1 MKNRI
6 RHTAGVN
13 DTAIPHF
20 KTQITEITLEK
31 KLNTVSPHF
40 PLHAVEERGDRKFGL
55 NKISTLYLMFRI
67 FVNIIMATSFHL
79 SVLVC

>member
-13 DTAIPHF
+13 DTAIRHF

-40 PLHAVEERGDRKFGL
+40 PLHAVEEVIENLGL
-55 NKISTLYLMFRI
+55 IKHPHYI
-67 FVNIIMATSFHL
+67 
-79 SVLVC
+79 

>member
-40 PLHAVEERGDRKFGL
+40 PLHAVEEVIENLGL
-55 NKISTLYLMFRI
+55 KHPHYI
-67 FVNIIMATSFHL
+67 
-79 SVLVC
+79 